1 VVARF
6 LQVVALSALVLAAS
20 ALPALARP
28 AHHLAGGGTASLSQ
42 VAVNV
47 AIDEDGSASGS
58 FECLMAGRSAFA
70 LEPFG
75 LAHVMAV
82 HARPVAGGVEG
93 SVATFSG
100 PARLVM
106 DNGQHLDVHVHVWV
120 DAASQRFQLTVDEVG
135 TLPVEDLLTGRLR
148 LD

>member
-1 VVARF
+1 MVARF
-6 LQVVALSALVLAAS
+6 LQVVALSACVLAAS
-20 ALPALARP
+20 APPALARP
-28 AHHLAGGGTASLSQ
+28 AYHLAGGGTASLSQ

-47 AIDEDGSASGS
+47 AIGDDGSASGS

-70 LEPFG
+70 LAPFG

-82 HARPVAGGVEG
+82 HARPAAGGVAG

-106 DNGQHLDVHVHVWV
+106 DHGQHLDVHVRVWV

-135 TLPVEDLLTGRLR
+135 TLPVEDLLTGHVSLR
-148 LD
+148 

>member
-1 VVARF
+1 VAVRF
-6 LQVVALSALVLAAS
+6 LRVVALVACLLAAS

-42 VAVNV
+42 LAVNV
-47 AIDEDGSASGS
+47 AIGDDGSASGS

-82 HARPVAGGVEG
+82 HATPAAGSVDG
-93 SVATFSG
+93 SVARFSG

-106 DNGQHLDVHVHVWV
+106 DHGQHVDVHVHVWV

-135 TLPVEDLLTGRLR
+135 TLPVEEMLTGRLR

>member
-1 VVARF
+1 MTRL

-20 ALPALARP
+20 ALPTLARP

-47 AIDEDGSASGS
+47 AIGEDGSASGS

-70 LEPFG
+70 LSPFG
-75 LAHVMAV
+75 LAHIMAV
-82 HARPVAGGVEG
+82 HATPTAGRVDG
-93 SVATFSG
+93 SVAVFSG

-106 DNGQHLDVHVHVWV
+106 DHGQHLAVHVHVWV